1 MKRFSRFIMGSSG
14 FILLHVLFIIAILF
28 LIVTGSI
35 FSYRNEVYITDTQ
48 VEHIQVESLFQMARL
63 KYVEEQMEYKEILQ
77 AVTYNFPNGHVEI
90 TISHF
95 TEAYRKLQFNIQPF
109 NQDYAFSINHLIHND
124 IFQQ

>member
-1 MKRFSRFIMGSSG
+1 MGSSG

-63 KYVEEQMEYKEILQ
+63 KYVKEQMEYKEILQ
-77 AVTYNFPNGHVEI
+77 AVSYNFPNGHVEI